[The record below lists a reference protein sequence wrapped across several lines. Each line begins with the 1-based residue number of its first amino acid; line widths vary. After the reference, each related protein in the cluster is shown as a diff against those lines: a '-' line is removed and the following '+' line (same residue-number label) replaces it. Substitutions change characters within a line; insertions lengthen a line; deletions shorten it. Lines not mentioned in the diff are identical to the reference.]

1 MTDRRR
7 RRSRRSPLRTL
18 LRWVFLAFFLVIALF
33 AAVLL
38 TGGTVD
44 ITDGSMNPSLGIGD
58 RIIEDRLTYLVR
70 DPQRGDIVQFSAG
83 DGNGSVLI
91 RRIVGLPGETVRIA
105 DGQVYINSN
114 KLDESA
120 YMAGSIQ
127 YSGTASLPL
136 TLSEDEYFVMADN
149 RSSNFDSR
157 DPTVGNVNKADIT
170 GRLWLRIAPKDRF
183 GRVS

>member
-1 MTDRRR
+1 MTKRRR
-7 RRSRRSPLRTL
+7 RRSQKSPLSRL
-18 LRWVFLAFFLVIALF
+18 LWWVFFAIFLVIALF
-33 AAVLL
+33 VSVLL

-44 ITDGSMNPSLGIGD
+44 ITDGSMNPSLDIGD

-70 DPQRGDIVQFSAG
+70 DPGRGDIIQFSAG
-83 DGNGSVLI
+83 EGNGTVLI
-91 RRIVGLPGETVRIA
+91 RRVVGLPGETVRIS
-105 DGQVYINSN
+105 DGQVYINSDR
-114 KLDESA
+114 LDESA
-120 YMAGSIQ
+120 YTAGSVQ

-157 DPTVGNVNKADIT
+157 DPTVGNVNKADII
-170 GRLWLRIAPKDRF
+170 GRLWLRISPGERF